1 MANPTYFRQ
10 IIGSLRY
17 MCNTRQDLSFSV
29 GYISIFM
36 KAPMRRHLLAAK
48 RIMRYIKGTV
58 DYGILFPK
66 GGGESEIELLGYSN
80 SDWCGDKSNRKRTVV
95 YVFLSGG
102 APVSWCS
109 KKEVVVA
116 LSPCEVEYVAASM
129 SACQVVWLDT
139 LMQELQLKQVGVV
152 KLLVD
157 NKFVIDLAKHPAANG
172 RSKHIKTRFHFL
184 SDQVNNDKLVLE
196 YCKTELQ
203 VANISTKALKGE
215 RYRDLR
221 EMLGVVNINAI

>member
-1 MANPTYFRQ
+1 M
-10 IIGSLRY
+10 
-17 MCNTRQDLSFSV
+17 
-29 GYISIFM
+29 
-36 KAPMRRHLLAAK
+36 
-48 RIMRYIKGTV
+48 
-58 DYGILFPK
+58 
-66 GGGESEIELLGYSN
+66 
-80 SDWCGDKSNRKRTVV
+80 
-95 YVFLSGG
+95 
-102 APVSWCS
+102 
-109 KKEVVVA
+109 VA

-152 KLLVD
+152 KLLVN

-184 SDQVNNDKLVLE
+184 RDQVNNDKLVLE

-203 VANISTKALKGE
+203 VADISTKALKGE

-221 EMLGVVNINAI
+221 EMLNLVNINVI

>member
-139 LMQELQLKQVGVV
+139 LMQELQLKQAGLV

-157 NKFVIDLAKHPAANG
+157 NKSIISG
-172 RSKHIKTRFHFL
+172 GSKILNK
-184 SDQVNNDKLVLE
+184 
-196 YCKTELQ
+196 
-203 VANISTKALKGE
+203 
-215 RYRDLR
+215 
-221 EMLGVVNINAI
+221 